1 MRPYVIINCAMSI
14 DGKIALATRKQ
25 TRISSEEDMKRV
37 HMLRHECDAVLVGI
51 GTVLTD
57 DPKLA
62 VKEKYV
68 KHPSQP
74 LRIVLDSS
82 FRTPKNAEVMSNDAP
97 TLIVTT
103 CREFKK
109 GNIEAIK
116 CGEEK
121 VDLKKLMSTLYE
133 RGVKKIMVEGGET
146 VIWEFLKNSLADE
159 LSVFVAPIIIGGTQS
174 PTLAGGEGA
183 FLPEEIIK
191 MKLGEL
197 KKLGNG
203 VLLKVY
209 PKT

>member
-14 DGKIALATRKQ
+14 DGKIALATREQ
-25 TRISSEEDMKRV
+25 TRISNEEDMKRV

-57 DPKLA
+57 DPKLT

-109 GNIEAIK
+109 ENIEAIK

-121 VDLKKLMSTLYE
+121 VDLKKLMNTLYE
-133 RGVKKIMVEGGET
+133 KGIKKIMVEGGET
-146 VIWEFLKNSLADE
+146 IIWEFLKNSLADE

-174 PTLAGGEGA
+174 PALAGGEGA
-183 FLPEEIIK
+183 LLPEEIIK

-203 VLLKVY
+203 ILLKFY